1 MFRTM
6 LKSTIHRATVI
17 QAAPGRVGSPS
28 FAARR
33 AARRSSSDPAPLAGS
48 AEARE
53 LVAGRA

>member
-17 QAAPGRVGSPS
+17 QAAPGRVGSPTS
-28 FAARR
+28 DPRR
-33 AARRSSSDPAPLAGS
+33 AARRSSAGPAPLAGS

-53 LVAGRA
+53 LVATRA